1 MASGFTQI
9 GKLLISQQTL
19 DIVADGAI
27 KLVLVDDTYVHDDT
41 RDFTDD
47 ATAEDVASKEISVT
61 GYVGGFAGAGRR
73 VPASRVL
80 ARDGGDTE
88 IEFDFADE
96 VWTALGSGVTIGG
109 VALIKEITNDAASP
123 VIAYDE
129 LTGNVATNGGNITYQ
144 PSAEGMLKF

>member
-1 MASGFTQI
+1 MSSGFTQI
-9 GKLLISQQTL
+9 GKLKIGEQLLNLVSEASL
-19 DIVADGAI
+19 
-27 KLVLVDDTYVHDDT
+27 KLALVNDTYIHDDT
-41 RDFTDD
+41 RDFVDD

-109 VALIKEITNDAASP
+109 VALIVEKTTDADSW